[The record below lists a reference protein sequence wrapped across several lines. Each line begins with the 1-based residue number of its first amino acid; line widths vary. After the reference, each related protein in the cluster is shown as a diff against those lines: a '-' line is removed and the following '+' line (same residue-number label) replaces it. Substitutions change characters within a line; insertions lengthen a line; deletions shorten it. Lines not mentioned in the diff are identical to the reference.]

1 MIACLQGELFYKS
14 AEKLIIMVGG
24 VGYEVFATGACLG
37 GLPEIGHQILIHVYT
52 HVRED
57 ALLLYGF
64 VDDEEKKTYLHL
76 VSVSGV
82 GPKLAL
88 SILSGISPPELA
100 SAISSDTIARL
111 TRISGV
117 GKKTAERLCLEL
129 KDKLSW
135 IPAHEVIH
143 PEHLGS
149 VWNEIRADG
158 VSALVNLGYSLP
170 IAEDVVQKIVAE
182 SLDPKI
188 VTLEYLIKDALR
200 RLS

>member
-1 MIACLQGELFYKS
+1 MIACLQGELFHKS
-14 AEKLIIMVGG
+14 DNKLIVMVGG
-24 VGYEVFATGACLG
+24 VGYEVFATGSCLG
-37 GLPEIGHQILIHVYT
+37 GLPDIGHQILIHVYT

-64 VDDEEKKTYLHL
+64 FDDEEKKTYLQL

-82 GPKLAL
+82 GPKLGLA
-88 SILSGISPPELA
+88 ILSGISPAELA
-100 SAISSDTIARL
+100 SSISSDNIARL
-111 TRISGV
+111 TKISGV

-135 IPAHEVIH
+135 IQVHETTLV
-143 PEHLGS
+143 GQQSS
-149 VWNEIRADG
+149 VQNELCSDG

-182 SLDPKI
+182 GADAQT
-188 VTLEYLIKDALR
+188 VTLEYIIKEALR

>member
-1 MIACLQGELFYKS
+1 MIACLQGELFSKS
-14 AEKLIIMVGG
+14 TDKLIIMVGG

-37 GLPEIGHQILIHVYT
+37 GLPEIGHQVLIHVHT

-64 VDDEEKKTYLHL
+64 VDDEEKKTYLQL

-88 SILSGISPPELA
+88 SILSGISPADLS
-100 SAISSDTIARL
+100 SAISGDDIARL
-111 TRISGV
+111 IKLSGV

-135 IPAHEVIH
+135 IPAYETAHRGPLANIH
-143 PEHLGS
+143 D
-149 VWNEIRADG
+149 EISADG
-158 VSALVNLGYSLP
+158 VSALVNLGYSLS

-182 SLDPKI
+182 AVDPKTF
-188 VTLEYLIKDALR
+188 TLEYLIKDALR